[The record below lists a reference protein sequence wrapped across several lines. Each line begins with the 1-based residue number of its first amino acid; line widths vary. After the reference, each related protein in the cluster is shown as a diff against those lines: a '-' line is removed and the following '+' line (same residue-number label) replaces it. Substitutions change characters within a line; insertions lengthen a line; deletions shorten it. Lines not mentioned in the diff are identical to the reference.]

1 MDHTLIFLLI
11 FSLALAVVSYY
22 FGIHRPLP
30 VGAWRSQSAFVV
42 LTFMLIPILV
52 YVLVDQSG
60 AIGRLEGTGIRAHPG
75 IKESVGIANGKGD
88 NPTWVFEVQAS
99 GAEINEF
106 YRAAE
111 NIGDWSFQSDDGIY
125 LRLRRNDRVMK
136 IAFRD
141 GHSSDTIIYIIED
154 A

>member
-88 NPTWVFEVQAS
+88 NPTWVFEVQA
-99 GAEINEF
+99 GEG
-106 YRAAE
+106 Y
-111 NIGDWSFQSDDGIY
+111 
-125 LRLRRNDRVMK
+125 
-136 IAFRD
+136 
-141 GHSSDTIIYIIED
+141 DTHMY
-154 A
+154 